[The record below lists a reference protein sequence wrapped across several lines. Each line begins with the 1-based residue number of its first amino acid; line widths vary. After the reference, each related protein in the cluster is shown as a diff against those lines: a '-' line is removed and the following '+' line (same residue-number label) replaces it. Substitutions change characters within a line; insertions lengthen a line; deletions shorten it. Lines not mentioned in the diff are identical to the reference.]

1 MFFIYA
7 FSELP
12 RYLGLTEYFT
22 NEYKPKAYK
31 NAYKPKAY
39 KNAYKI
45 FFSQNI
51 FYFHFRFKN
60 SYFCHNQDTTSIYF

>member
-12 RYLGLTEYFT
+12 RYVGLTEYFT
-22 NEYKPKAYK
+22 